1 MLDWSKCAARLESF
15 IFDYSLIKQIL
26 SVQHEHMTRYINQ
39 LRHLLA
45 LISRRALEKTFRN
58 VHLGIKRSNH
68 LVMCHSIQHLQEF
81 ILLLLLLK
89 LFIGCDIRKVYEL
102 APLWRKV
109 NLDALHNND
118 VVTFVSLVQ
127 ARAHSIYF

>member
-45 LISRRALEKTFRN
+45 LICRRALEKTFRN

-89 LFIGCDIRKVYEL
+89 LFIGCDIRKVYSWVYFCCYRIFNKKLQSLKYEKAHKL
-102 APLWRKV
+102 PLLRKT
-109 NLDALHNND
+109 
-118 VVTFVSLVQ
+118 TF
-127 ARAHSIYF
+127 